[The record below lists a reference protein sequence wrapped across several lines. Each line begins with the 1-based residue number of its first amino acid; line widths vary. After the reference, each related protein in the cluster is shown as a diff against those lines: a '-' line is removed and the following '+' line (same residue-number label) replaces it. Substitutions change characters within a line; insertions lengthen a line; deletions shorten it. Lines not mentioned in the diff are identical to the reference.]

1 MTNNDIEQRVD
12 EILTTFGLHSIAA
25 FRAKGAAI
33 RQHDEAKQAIL
44 SLLTEAE
51 TRGRTSETEY
61 WRKSGF
67 LPLFDADKRLAKLSK
82 LQEEQTH
89 E

>member
-25 FRAKGAAI
+25 FRVKGAAI

-44 SLLTEAE
+44 SLLTDAE
-51 TRGRTSETEY
+51 TRGRLNEWELVGETLHRANIAAELHIH
-61 WRKSGF
+61 KVIEISG
-67 LPLFDADKRLAKLSK
+67 RVS
-82 LQEEQTH
+82 
-89 E
+89 